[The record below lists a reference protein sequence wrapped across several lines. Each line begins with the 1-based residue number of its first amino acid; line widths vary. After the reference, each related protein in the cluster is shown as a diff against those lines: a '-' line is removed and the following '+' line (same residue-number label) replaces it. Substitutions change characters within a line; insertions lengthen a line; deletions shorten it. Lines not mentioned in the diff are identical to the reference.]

1 MSDYPLPALLKEL
14 CDQRPARIS
23 GGISGTDI
31 KRIMKGEWPE
41 LYLEKTGQVEPEPLL
56 ELPPLIGKFLAPL
69 HIAWFEWQTGRTV
82 HDQEAQSVADSPT
95 PGVFIPYVTLDGRVV
110 PSGGS
115 GNRAPYIP
123 WEAKIVNGFMQRDAL
138 IEREYPQLQW
148 QMLCENSEQ
157 LELSVLYL
165 NSRWE
170 SVLVDRDD
178 DAIDM
183 LLQTADQFWQHI
195 VAGTLPQA
203 QVVEQVAPVREKVYM
218 AGNADW
224 TRFERV
230 WLETRQPAKQFKEA
244 DAKLKKIIPEDA
256 KSGFGESV
264 TFTRNKAGA
273 VTLLPMTQA
282 QRDELAPYLEGPTN
296 G

>member
-1 MSDYPLPALLKEL
+1 MSDYPLPALLQQL
-14 CDQRPARIS
+14 STQRPARHAS
-23 GGISGTDI
+23 GISGTDI
-31 KRIMKGEWPE
+31 KRIMAGDWPA
-41 LYLEKTGQVEPEPLL
+41 LYLEKTNQVEPEPLL

-69 HIAWFEWQTGRTV
+69 HLAWFEWQTGRPVT
-82 HDQEAQSVADSPT
+82 DQEVQSIAEIPHPSGFT
-95 PGVFIPYVTLDGRVV
+95 PYVTLDGRVV
-110 PSGGS
+110 PPGGS
-115 GNRAPYIP
+115 GNPAPEIP
-123 WEAKIVNGFMQRDAL
+123 WEAKITNGFMQQDKL

-148 QMLCENSEQ
+148 QMLCENSMQ

-165 NSRWE
+165 NTRWE
-170 SVLVDRDD
+170 SIIIDRDD
-178 DAIDM
+178 DAIYA
-183 LLQTADQFWQHI
+183 LLDQAEQFWNH
-195 VAGTLPQA
+195 VKSATLPQQ
-203 QVVEQVAPVREKVYM
+203 QVIEQVAPVREKVYM